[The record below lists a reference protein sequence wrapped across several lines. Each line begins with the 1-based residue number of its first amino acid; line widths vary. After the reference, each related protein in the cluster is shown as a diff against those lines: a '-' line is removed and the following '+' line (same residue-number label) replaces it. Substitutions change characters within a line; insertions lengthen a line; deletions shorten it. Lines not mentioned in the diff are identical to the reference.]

1 MAFVPSSSS
10 NHPLWTV
17 ASAVEMGGIGVTVP
31 LVLNEIVFTGLARHQ
46 AMSPTFNEVIGLA
59 AFAQICYGGDRLAD
73 AFAAA
78 ASSTP
83 ISPEKQALYTAVRQN
98 SRTIAIVSV
107 AAFAYLEH
115 HFSSPELLKFLPIL
129 FLSCRYKD
137 WVKPTVLK
145 APFVGASWSVA
156 SVAMPL
162 LREGGGDVT
171 SVLLPTMACALLM
184 FAASNVA
191 DVGDVIEDAADG
203 VPTIPVVLGTN
214 RALQISATAVL
225 SSVALVGILLTT

>member
-1 MAFVPSSSS
+1 
-10 NHPLWTV
+10 
-17 ASAVEMGGIGVTVP
+17 MGGIGVTVP
-31 LVLNEIVFTGLARHQ
+31 LVLNEIVFTGLAHHH

-83 ISPEKQALYTAVRQN
+83 ISPEKQALYTAVRKN
-98 SRTIAIVSV
+98 SRTIAIMSV
-107 AAFAYLEH
+107 VAFAYLEH

-156 SVAMPL
+156 SVTMPL
-162 LREGGGDVT
+162 LREGGGDDVT
-171 SVLLPTMACALLM
+171 SVMLPTMACALLM

-191 DVGDVIEDAADG
+191 DVGDVIEDTAEG

-214 RALQISATAVL
+214 RALQISATTVL

>member
-1 MAFVPSSSS
+1 MAFVPPSSSK
-10 NHPLWTV
+10 HPLSTF

-31 LVLNEIVFTGLARHQ
+31 LVLNEIVFTGLARHH
-46 AMSPTFNEVIGLA
+46 AISPTFTEVIGLA
-59 AFAQICYGGDRLAD
+59 AFAQICYGGDRLVD

-83 ISPEKQALYTAVRQN
+83 ISLEKQALYTTVQKH
-98 SRTIAIVSV
+98 SRTIAILSV
-107 AAFAYLEH
+107 VAFAYLEH
-115 HFSSPELLKFLPIL
+115 HFASPDLLKFLPLL

-145 APFVGASWSVA
+145 ALFVGATWSVA

-162 LREGGGDVT
+162 LRESGGT
-171 SVLLPTMACALLM
+171 TPVLLPTMACAFLM

-191 DVGDVIEDAADG
+191 DVGDVIEDAAEG
-203 VPTIPVVLGTN
+203 VPTIPVMLGTN

-225 SSVALVGILLTT
+225 SSVALVGHLLTA

>member
-1 MAFVPSSSS
+1 
-10 NHPLWTV
+10 
-17 ASAVEMGGIGVTVP
+17 MGGIGVTVP
-31 LVLNEIVFTGLARHQ
+31 LVLNEIVFTGLAHHH
-46 AMSPTFNEVIGLA
+46 AISPTFNEVIGLA

-83 ISPEKQALYTAVRQN
+83 ISPEKQALYTAVRKN
-98 SRTIAIVSV
+98 SRTVAIMSV

-191 DVGDVIEDAADG
+191 DVGDVIEDAAEG

>member
-31 LVLNEIVFTGLARHQ
+31 LVLNEIVFTGLARHE
-46 AMSPTFNEVIGLA
+46 AMIPTFNEVIGLA

-83 ISPEKQALYTAVRQN
+83 ISPEKQALYTAVRKN
-98 SRTIAIVSV
+98 SRTIAIMSV
-107 AAFAYLEH
+107 VAFACLEH

-184 FAASNVA
+184 FAASNAA
-191 DVGDVIEDAADG
+191 DVGDVIEDAAEG